1 MKGAEGTMKNIWLL
15 AKINMKRNRLG
26 IVLSIICGV
35 LLCVMLN
42 LFGNMTS
49 QIGDKVI
56 TIGVIDD
63 DNSKLSKDFKGYL
76 VKDLN
81 YQLMEQET
89 FNELSTKLI
98 DRKISIIIEIP
109 KGMQTRYAA
118 GSKENVIV
126 TSLDDYE
133 NAAYMQVYIN
143 NYFNNIA
150 LLSKAA
156 EGNEQTFLSLLKE
169 YQSTSIQVSQK
180 AAVTMDLEEEAG
192 RFGFISTIGF
202 FLMIIFVISIIF
214 DFMILDD
221 RLKGLYNRVQIAPV
235 KPLQYILGTGLFGII
250 LCFIMVIIFCGY
262 VAFSNINTGVPL
274 SSLILIM
281 SLFSVFTVCFSLAV
295 AVVLISKNAI
305 TSIVIGFSTIGC
317 ILGGAYFPLD
327 MAPKAMQNL
336 SRILP
341 QFWFMDAFRSLQLD
355 INANINPHIIIL
367 ALFTLL
373 FLLLGAVS
381 YAGHY
386 KSS

>member
-1 MKGAEGTMKNIWLL
+1 MKGTVFNMKNICLL
-15 AKINMKRNRLG
+15 TKINMKRNRLG
-26 IVLSIICGV
+26 LVLSIICGI

-49 QIGDKVI
+49 QIGEKIISV
-56 TIGVIDD
+56 GVIDY
-63 DNSKLSKDFKGYL
+63 DNSVLSKDFKDYL
-76 VKDLN
+76 AKDLK
-81 YQLMEQET
+81 YQLIEQET
-89 FNELSTKLI
+89 FDQLSTKLI
-98 DRKISIIIEIP
+98 DRKISIIIEVP
-109 KGMQTRYAA
+109 QGMQTRYAV

-133 NAAYMQVYIN
+133 NAAYMKAYIN
-143 NYFNNIA
+143 NYFNNID

-156 EGNEQTFLSLLKE
+156 MGEEQSFLNLLTDYHNTTIKVT
-169 YQSTSIQVSQK
+169 QT
-180 AAVTMDLEEEAG
+180 AAVTLNLEAEAG
-192 RFGFISTIGF
+192 KFGFISTIGF
-202 FLMIIFVISIIF
+202 FLMIIFAISIVF

-235 KPLQYILGTGLFGII
+235 KPLHYILGTGLFGLI
-250 LCFIMVIIFCGY
+250 LCFIMVFIFCGY
-262 VAFSNINTGVPL
+262 VAYSDIKTGIPL
-274 SSLILIM
+274 SSLIIIM

-295 AVVLISKNAI
+295 AVVLISKNAM

-317 ILGGAYFPLD
+317 ILGGAYFPID

-341 QFWFMDAFRSLQLD
+341 QFWFMDAFRSLQQD
-355 INANINPHIIIL
+355 VHANTNPHIIIL
-367 ALFTLL
+367 SLFTLL

-381 YAGHY
+381 YARHY